1 MNTHIH
7 PLAVVVAALS
17 AFLVGGIWYSP
28 LAFARPWMAANG
40 FTEESL
46 RERGGT
52 ARIFGVAFVLV
63 LVASVNLAFFLGA
76 EDTTAT
82 WGASAGALTALW
94 IASAFGVTYL
104 FERKPMKLFFID
116 AGYHVVSFPL
126 MGLILGAWR

>member
-116 AGYHVVSFPL
+116 AGYHVVAFPL

>member
-52 ARIFGVAFVLV
+52 ARIFGVSFVLV

-116 AGYHVVSFPL
+116 AGYHVVAFPL